1 MKKAFIG
8 LLLTLTL
15 GTYTIKDFKEDRTNE
30 IQEVKA
36 QTIEEIEKYQ
46 KQKRTIPLSSEQQE
60 ELEKIKKEKEIA
72 IEKEKTKKVNDEFS
86 KDLDNIENKINN
98 LDFNYEN
105 PFDKL
110 SEDDQVRLTK
120 ENKDRLNNLIEKSKI
135 NKENLAKLQKEPSQ
149 KDNTDYQNS
158 KLNEIRDNNNK
169 KVEEKIRQENK
180 RKQKASTS
188 KKESKP
194 ESKPQTTSDN
204 TVQQAK
210 QPEKVNYSVTYN
222 GEVYPI
228 VHGYQDRVD
237 ARHKEWVN
245 TMDSMNPEFDIPYK
259 YVGDNRNIWLAAHTD
274 AYDSSIKDA
283 QVITYTDPDGNQKD
297 YAFYGYLEDLPMGG
311 ETFYDDDPIVPWIE
325 GTAGDYL
332 VFQVCT
338 DYSYG
343 RGIAIGYVF
352 APVE

>member
-1 MKKAFIG
+1 MKKSMYVLLIILTAFNVGIG
-8 LLLTLTL
+8 
-15 GTYTIKDFKEDRTNE
+15 YENHKRNQAVIEEHEK
-30 IQEVKA
+30 Q
-36 QTIEEIEKYQ
+36 IEEIENLKDNADFELKILEARKKIENLELDEDLDSWKIGDNITSENKAKLSLLKD
-46 KQKRTIPLSSEQQE
+46 KQEEYKKKLA
-60 ELEKIKKEKEIA
+60 ELEKEP
-72 IEKEKTKKVNDEFS
+72 T
-86 KDLDNIENKINN
+86 
-98 LDFNYEN
+98 DFNDVDYEN
-105 PFDKL
+105 
-110 SEDDQVRLTK
+110 E
-120 ENKDRLNNLIEKSKI
+120 
-135 NKENLAKLQKEPSQ
+135 
-149 KDNTDYQNS
+149 
-158 KLNEIRDNNNK
+158 KLNAIKNENNK
-169 KVEEKIRQENK
+169 KIKTQREELKQKQLQE
-180 RKQKASTS
+180 KQKATTS

-274 AYDSSIKDA
+274 AYGSSIKDA

-311 ETFYDDDPIVPWIE
+311 EVFYDDDPIVPWIE

-332 VFQVCT
+332 VFQICT